1 MFCSAIHYFQLF
13 FSVIIVLA
21 KRLLIVTTNVT
32 KIIDAFR
39 PHSLSAVLHE
49 YLSLYIREHSEYSP
63 GSVSK
68 PFHAAFLVREDLLQ
82 LLVRF
87 EYTH

>member
-1 MFCSAIHYFQLF
+1 MRLGHTR
-13 FSVIIVLA
+13 LA
-21 KRLLIVTTNVT
+21 Q
-32 KIIDAFR
+32 
-39 PHSLSAVLHE
+39 VLHE